1 MAPVAAA
8 PLCRRRRAD
17 RWRLR
22 NGASPARR
30 LCRWLEPALLRS
42 GRAFVDE
49 PGPETIGAIGD
60 GPAATVAMSRATLAA
75 IVVRVC
81 GQCGAG
87 GSNRDVGGSDRGV
100 GGRGRGVG
108 GRVMFRRRFDVSVAD
123 DGWDEAN
130 GDHTA
135 CAMEQRAAANLER
148 GAPAAV
154 GVLESGFRVFE
165 SSTWRPTGSTSSP
178 WADKKSKPRMGLRT
192 AARKNVAKNVRSPNE
207 RWRRMV
213 PHVGIVPL
221 SAPQSWGPAG
231 CAGER

>member
-42 GRAFVDE
+42 GRACVDE

-60 GPAATVAMSRATLAA
+60 GPAATGAA

-81 GQCGAG
+81 GRCGV
-87 GSNRDVGGSDRGV
+87 VGGSDRS
-100 GGRGRGVG
+100 VG
-108 GRVMFRRRFDVSVAD
+108 GRVVFRRRFDVSVAD
-123 DGWDEAN
+123 GGWDEAN
-130 GDHTA
+130 GDRTA
-135 CAMEQRAAANLER
+135 CAKEQRAAANLAR
-148 GAPAAV
+148 SVPAAV

-178 WADKKSKPRMGLRT
+178 WADKKSKPRMDL
-192 AARKNVAKNVRSPNE
+192 
-207 RWRRMV
+207 
-213 PHVGIVPL
+213 
-221 SAPQSWGPAG
+221 
-231 CAGER
+231 